1 MGAKDGHRRASA
13 DVGRTGRL
21 STPSAP
27 GGRHDDRAGR
37 KRRGR
42 AEADPP
48 RSADRGPDLVRLVAG
63 RRLRR
68 GAGDDLLPRPST
80 GTWREHRDRSHPRRC
95 RGTRTRTAA
104 VDNYPYSDSLNC
116 WANRDSLVIKQ
127 HKFPNS
133 AVVCRMGQS
142 GGRSGMGRR
151 GRFVLQP
158 RRISEIFV
166 TSITLVTLALSGVAA
181 AATPDRAPT
190 QSAGTAASPAPDPAR
205 QPVRL
210 SPTHRS
216 APPVTVT
223 PVSTAPSTTSHQSTP
238 AGTTP
243 RPSSGRAAGTPVER
257 AAGLVEPAKA
267 QRRTPV
273 LARKH
278 RAPAAHQQHR
288 TTGPVT
294 VNLALPRISP
304 PHLVANGR
312 APGPNGVLLL
322 LSSLSLGLLVVASL
336 TLLRRVK
343 RLNGGWWA

>member
-1 MGAKDGHRRASA
+1 M
-13 DVGRTGRL
+13 
-21 STPSAP
+21 
-27 GGRHDDRAGR
+27 
-37 KRRGR
+37 
-42 AEADPP
+42 
-48 RSADRGPDLVRLVAG
+48 
-63 RRLRR
+63 
-68 GAGDDLLPRPST
+68 
-80 GTWREHRDRSHPRRC
+80 
-95 RGTRTRTAA
+95 
-104 VDNYPYSDSLNC
+104 
-116 WANRDSLVIKQ
+116 
-127 HKFPNS
+127 
-133 AVVCRMGQS
+133 
-142 GGRSGMGRR
+142 
-151 GRFVLQP
+151 QP

-181 AATPDRAPT
+181 AATPDRAPR
-190 QSAGTAASPAPDPAR
+190 QSAGTAGTSPAPDPER

-257 AAGLVEPAKA
+257 AAAGLVESAKA
-267 QRRTPV
+267 QPRAPV
-273 LARKH
+273 LGRKH
-278 RAPAAHQQHR
+278 HPPAAHQQHR
-288 TTGPVT
+288 ATGPVT

-304 PHLVANGR
+304 PNLVATGR

-322 LSSLSLGLLVVASL
+322 LSSVSLGLLVVASL